1 MMKKFTDILFWAI
14 LLSMGVYILYQKGY
28 IFKNYEDI
36 SVQNAYN
43 QMLVDNNITLLDVRT
58 KEEIKSDGALKN
70 HILVPVQIL
79 ERNLDKLEQY
89 KNSKIFIYCRSG
101 NRSITASR
109 ILSNAGFK
117 SYNIQGGIIEW
128 KKEKLPLK

>member
-1 MMKKFTDILFWAI
+1 MKKFTDILFWAI

-36 SVQNAYN
+36 SVKNAYN

-89 KNSKIFIYCRSG
+89 KNTKIFIYCRSG

-117 SYNIQGGIIEW
+117 SYNIQGGITEW

>member
-1 MMKKFTDILFWAI
+1 MKKFTDILFWII
-14 LLSMGVYILYQKGY
+14 LLTMGVYILYQKGY

-36 SVQNAYN
+36 TVKNAYN
-43 QMLVDNNITLLDVRT
+43 QMQVDTNITLLDVRT

-79 ERNLDKLEQY
+79 EQNLDKLERF
-89 KNSKIFIYCRSG
+89 KNTKIFIYCRSG
-101 NRSITASR
+101 NRSIAAAR

-117 SYNIQGGIIEW
+117 SYNIKGGIIEW
-128 KKEKLPLK
+128 KGQKLPLK